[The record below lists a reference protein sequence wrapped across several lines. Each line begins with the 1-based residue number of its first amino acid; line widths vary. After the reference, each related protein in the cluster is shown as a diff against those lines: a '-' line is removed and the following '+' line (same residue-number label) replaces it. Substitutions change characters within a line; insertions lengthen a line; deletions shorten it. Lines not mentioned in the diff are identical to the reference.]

1 MKKIIYYIAIAAG
14 IFVAVR
20 ANYLASGEITLL
32 NKMWDDILSLFLL
45 IFGAYGLKAE
55 SLIKKFTAEGKME
68 RFCIEVNYYAQQKGL
83 LGRVLLFPFMKV
95 KSKNSLF
102 ISFLGAITWIIII
115 LIAFQTYVKI
125 AGK

>member
-1 MKKIIYYIAIAAG
+1 MKKIIYYVAIAAG
-14 IFVAVR
+14 IFVVVR
-20 ANYLASGEITLL
+20 ANYIASGEISLL
-32 NKMWDDILSLFLL
+32 SKMWDNILALFLF

-55 SLIKKFTAEGKME
+55 SLIRKFTAEGKMD
-68 RFCIEVNYYAQQKGL
+68 RFCIEANYYARQKGL
-83 LGRVLLFPFMKV
+83 LGKVFLFPFMKI

-102 ISFLGAITWIIII
+102 ISLLGAITWIFII